1 MSRSDLVRRCE
12 IALSKFPPG
21 STVCGPTVF
30 HLLGIKL
37 SQVVRPGDDQTIHIA
52 VQRDLRLR
60 PPDWIVMHR
69 PRHFA
74 AAWRRLGPVLLA
86 HPALCWL
93 QLVNSA
99 FTGTGLGTA
108 IGFPSDPTL
117 VPADWG
123 PRAERKGLHRPIS
136 PAQTG
141 LFTSP
146 ARLRF
151 LELVQLAD
159 QLLCRKSPLLEH
171 SDFVRQLTHRPAAHG
186 IPLARLIFSH
196 ARPGTDS
203 PPETRLRLTLVDGG
217 YSVPI
222 VNHPIT
228 DSSGRV
234 IRWADLA
241 ILDEMVDLEYQGGYH
256 FEGPAAVHRD
266 RERRQDLDRLGWQ
279 LVEVVWSDFDNP
291 AAIYSRLDRAL
302 DKSRK
307 LAA

>member
-1 MSRSDLVRRCE
+1 
-12 IALSKFPPG
+12 
-21 STVCGPTVF
+21 
-30 HLLGIKL
+30 
-37 SQVVRPGDDQTIHIA
+37 
-52 VQRDLRLR
+52 
-60 PPDWIVMHR
+60 
-69 PRHFA
+69 
-74 AAWRRLGPVLLA
+74 
-86 HPALCWL
+86 
-93 QLVNSA
+93 
-99 FTGTGLGTA
+99 
-108 IGFPSDPTL
+108 
-117 VPADWG
+117 
-123 PRAERKGLHRPIS
+123 
-136 PAQTG
+136 
-141 LFTSP
+141 
-146 ARLRF
+146 
-151 LELVQLAD
+151 
-159 QLLCRKSPLLEH
+159 
-171 SDFVRQLTHRPAAHG
+171 
-186 IPLARLIFSH
+186 
-196 ARPGTDS
+196 
-203 PPETRLRLTLVDGG
+203 LTLVDGG